1 MHATPSLDRPTEP
14 TSVEVRW
21 RRRTYPLPAEPSQAA
36 SDPPTNRIYQLREQP
51 EEKALP
57 DLLGEALWSLLPWS
71 ELPSDELDRQAVIEA
86 YVGSLSQLERCQ
98 AEAKALIE
106 ACCEANLEFR
116 QEVGETYLPAR
127 DKALKSQLSAMLSE
141 AGDSWLPI
149 RNILQAKLVSQPLPE
164 LRQRLHDALVTG
176 VKEFSTEFF
185 ELLARLV
192 DRELF
197 GLVEWHP
204 NHCCSYHFFKRV
216 VIQENQGASQ
226 QVTTSYRNGRLAEV
240 DSDEGDTVIGT
251 RRTKTVRGK
260 GQHTH
265 RLARHEHGVMQAIRT
280 SIGNSQVIMPPPVE
294 RLVNR
299 VPAWLAPFVQVI
311 DGQIFRERII
321 ERDLKVAKWE
331 DVEVRDEPILGWE
344 PAVIIGPY
352 VLTGWGPR
360 EVEQERTRRRLL
372 QESRQSE
379 GAVQSA
385 TYRFPALIVAA
396 TLLTLIAVTLLIQSY
411 RGQASV
417 VFSLLATAT
426 AIGCVWQAVYDFA
439 IQRRYPRPFLSAHWM
454 TGSIGLQ
461 ILLAEWLV
469 ARWFGPL
476 SWLTP
481 VVLALGAIGCYVAG
495 KHSEAPPSE

>member
-1 MHATPSLDRPTEP
+1 MHASPLIDHPAEP
-14 TSVEVRW
+14 TSVEVQW
-21 RRRTYPLPAEPSQAA
+21 RRRTYPLSAEPSQAA
-36 SDPPTNRIYQLREQP
+36 SDPRTNRIYQLRELP
-51 EEKALP
+51 EEAKLP
-57 DLLGEALWSLLPWS
+57 DLLAAALWNLLPWS
-71 ELPSDELDRQAVIEA
+71 RLSGDELDRQAVVEA

-98 AEAKALIE
+98 AEVKTLIQ

-116 QEVGETYLPAR
+116 QEAGETHAPAR
-127 DKALKSQLSAMLSE
+127 ERALNSQLSEMLSG

-149 RNILQAKLVSQPLPE
+149 RNILQAKLVSQPLAE
-164 LRQRLHDALVTG
+164 LRLRLHEALASG

-216 VIQENQGASQ
+216 VIQENEGASQ
-226 QVTTSYRNGRLAEV
+226 KVTTTYREQDP
-240 DSDEGDTVIGT
+240 DSTALRPVIGK
-251 RRTKTVRGK
+251 RTTKQVRGK

-265 RLARHEHGVMQAIRT
+265 RLARHEHGVMKAVRT

-294 RLVNR
+294 RMVKCI
-299 VPAWLAPFVQVI
+299 PAWLAPFVHII

-331 DVEVRDEPILGWE
+331 DVDVRDEPILGWE

-360 EVEQERTRRRLL
+360 EVEREQRRRRLL
-372 QESRQSE
+372 QEGRQSE
-379 GAVQSA
+379 EAVRTA
-385 TYRFPALIVAA
+385 TYRMPALIVAA
-396 TLLTLIAVTLLIQSY
+396 ILLTLIAITLLIQSY

-439 IQRRYPRPFLSAHWM
+439 IQRRYPQPFLTAQWM

-469 ARWFGPL
+469 ARWFSPL
-476 SWLTP
+476 FWLTP
-481 VVLALGAIGCYVAG
+481 VILGLGAICCYVAA
-495 KHSEAPPSE
+495 KQSEVSTTE